1 MNKEIDKFD
10 VLEEKITQLVE
21 AYSALLDEKSALAT
35 QLAQKDSEMEM
46 LKERVSLLSREREVA
61 REKGEGLLNRVDR
74 LISPQAGIGKG

>member
-61 REKGEGLLNRVDR
+61 REKVEGLLNRVDR